1 MNVDWTA
8 AVFAL
13 DSPNSSKKYGKSVPR
28 QCMMLT
34 IAIMTMITD
43 AYSIFSWNG
52 LCLKTVSYCDAYLK

>member
-28 QCMMLT
+28 QCMMLI

-43 AYSIFSWNG
+43 AYSIFS
-52 LCLKTVSYCDAYLK
+52 